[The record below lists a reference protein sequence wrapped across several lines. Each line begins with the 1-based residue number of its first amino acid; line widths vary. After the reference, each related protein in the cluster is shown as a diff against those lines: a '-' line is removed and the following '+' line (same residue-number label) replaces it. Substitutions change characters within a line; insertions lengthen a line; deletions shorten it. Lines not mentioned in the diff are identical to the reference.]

1 MYKLIDFCKWL
12 KTGEEKMKI
21 DKSNGPRVSVSG
33 LAFNPYQEDGNDT
46 LAVVYWS
53 QSLSFVNTSGK
64 QVN

>member
-1 MYKLIDFCKWL
+1 L